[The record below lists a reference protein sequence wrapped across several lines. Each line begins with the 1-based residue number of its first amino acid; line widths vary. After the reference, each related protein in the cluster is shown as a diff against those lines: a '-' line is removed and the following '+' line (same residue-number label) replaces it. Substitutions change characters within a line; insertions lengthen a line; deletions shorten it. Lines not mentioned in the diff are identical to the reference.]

1 MTGSKLHVRRQQVG
15 IRLRER
21 TTPLPLHMIHSDG
34 HQSRI
39 PTAARDDGHGISN
52 NAVSPSP
59 HANQSKDVS
68 FLMLSIRMPIPDWLT
83 VSPQCIADRL
93 HFTCDEYGFLRT
105 RFDER
110 IRRFS
115 LLPLASRLVVVTQ
128 GRERQIG
135 DIEAETRCWC
145 STVGIFFTGIRE
157 QIHGR
162 RRCRGFS
169 MVIGLRRCK
178 RCRGPSCGRRGSLCR
193 GRSSGRRGFE
203 RGRRRE

>member
-21 TTPLPLHMIHSDG
+21 TTPLPLHMLHSDG

-83 VSPQCIADRL
+83 VSPQCIADCL

-110 IRRFS
+110 IRDSRYS
-115 LLPLASRLVVVTQ
+115 CLLPDWPSSPKDGNDKSGISKPKPDAGVVPWEFSSPASGNR
-128 GRERQIG
+128 
-135 DIEAETRCWC
+135 
-145 STVGIFFTGIRE
+145 FTEVAGVAV
-157 QIHGR
+157 
-162 RRCRGFS
+162 S
-169 MVIGLRRCK
+169 AW
-178 RCRGPSCGRRGSLCR
+178 
-193 GRSSGRRGFE
+193 SSV
-203 RGRRRE
+203 